1 MPASNAALTWLAWG
15 CGGGFAGLGA
25 AVAWLFQ
32 RNAAEEDRVDTAI
45 ASAREGAAS
54 GDRELWVGLRALED
68 RFQAHRGDVLAKMVT
83 KGDLH
88 SMEGR
93 IMAALRDHQVK
104 RHE

>member
-32 RNAAEEDRVDTAI
+32 QNAIEEDRVETAI
-45 ASAREGAAS
+45 SMAREAATG
-54 GDRELWVGLRALED
+54 GDRDLWTGLRALED
-68 RFQAHRGDVLAKMVT
+68 RFQAHRGDVLAQMAT
-83 KGDLH
+83 KADLH

-93 IMAALRDHQVK
+93 IMAALRDHQGRPV
-104 RHE
+104 